1 MEQYK
6 LTEEAEEIISEL
18 VKKRDRIIPIIGDN
32 SFVGILEEK
41 GENRTVPFQEY
52 IVKIIG
58 TELPEEDRNEIS
70 KSGYGYFGMDI
81 LCDKYC
87 YKHSV
92 SRKKFRKTVSSK
104 IEKSLQSDKIKL
116 KDDIKEFLLAG
127 RFDVIITTNPFHI
140 LERQLEAVSL
150 AYNMKSFVPRAVKM
164 ESRAEEKLKIP
175 SIYQIFGAS
184 ESEFV
189 LTETNLLYFLHSLN
203 ADGYENGYGANSL
216 IKYIKEK
223 SGDGKGNCILMPIG
237 CDNLPDWLFRFLWYP
252 LSPDHLL
259 LGNQDDY
266 DGGVWY
272 KYSCNK
278 SFTKFLSEYHFQ
290 TLKEPLDLVTEK
302 NDLFLSELSRRF
314 RKQISDNRKIIES
327 EMNVDWE
334 DNEWDIF
341 ISYASEDRDIVLK
354 IYDSLKRH
362 GKKVWMDNRQVNAGE
377 YYWQAIQYGIEHS
390 KRCMLIISEAYLQ
403 KATRYVLSVN
413 GQITKTGLSDEI
425 PMIAQVFK
433 DKLKDIK
440 VVNSYS
446 IPVILEGT
454 KVQIE
459 DKGDLNIGWKT
470 VLLDGRLLEELYEYG
485 KYTTLRT
492 ADFLFKGIQSVILN
506 TNNIDEIIQSIN

>member
-6 LTEEAEEIISEL
+6 LTEETEDVIYEL
-18 VKKRDRIIPIIGDN
+18 VKKQDRIIPIIGDN

-58 TELPEEDRNEIS
+58 TELPAKDRKEIS

-87 YKHSV
+87 SKHSV
-92 SRKKFRKTVSSK
+92 SRGKFRKTVSSI

-175 SIYQIFGAS
+175 SIYQIFGTS

-272 KYSCNK
+272 KYSSNK
-278 SFTKFLSEYHFQ
+278 SFTKFLNEYHFQ
-290 TLKEPLDLVTEK
+290 TLKEPLDLITEK
-302 NDLFLSELSRRF
+302 GDPFLSELSRRF
-314 RKQISDNRKIIES
+314 REQISDTRKIIES

-334 DNEWDIF
+334 ENEWDIF
-341 ISYASEDRDIVLK
+341 ISYASEDKDIVLK
-354 IYDSLKRH
+354 IYDSLKRL
-362 GKKVWMDNRQVNAGE
+362 GKKVWVDNRQIKAGE
-377 YYWQAIQYGIEHS
+377 RYWQAIQYGIEHS
-390 KRCMLIISEAYLQ
+390 KRCMFIISEAYLQ
-403 KATRYVLSVN
+403 KATRHTLSVN
-413 GQITKTGLSDEI
+413 GRNIPSGVYEEIKRIEQFFLSKI
-425 PMIAQVFK
+425 K
-433 DKLKDIK
+433 DKDTI
-440 VVNSYS
+440 NAYS

-459 DKGDLNIGWKT
+459 ESGDSDIGGKMVILDG
-470 VLLDGRLLEELYEYG
+470 VLLENLYEYV
-485 KYTTLRT
+485 KYAALRT
-492 ADFLFKGIQSVILN
+492 EPLFKGTQSVILN
-506 TNNIDEIIQSIN
+506 MNNIDEVIQSLN